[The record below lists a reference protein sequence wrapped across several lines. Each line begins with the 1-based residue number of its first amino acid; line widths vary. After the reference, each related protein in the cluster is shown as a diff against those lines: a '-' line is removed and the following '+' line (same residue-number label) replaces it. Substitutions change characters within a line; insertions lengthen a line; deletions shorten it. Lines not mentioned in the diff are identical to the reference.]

1 MNEENQGVGLT
12 EESADR
18 LLAQHNEDFRNLKI
32 GIVGHG
38 FVGKAV
44 DYAFNHPEVE
54 KFYVDPKCD
63 TTIDE
68 LLDWQP
74 HVTFVCAPTPMGD
87 DGTVDAS
94 IVEDAVLKLLEH
106 TKGGVVIKSTIPP
119 DVVDRIFNSVFED
132 DVKRLTV
139 NPEFLTESNSKEQFV
154 NAPHHIIGGHPDA
167 VRGLATL
174 YDIYSLCT
182 ATDFLFMSA
191 SEAAFVK
198 YGVNAFLATKVTFF
212 NQFFDSVNNYGCNY
226 PTIIKALGRDSRIGH
241 SHTRVPGYDGKRGFG
256 GACFP
261 KDLKAFTMFDPDLTL
276 IEKCVSIN
284 NDYRK
289 QYELDEREESNN
301 VKYNG
306 QTEEEQQDQ
315 DNGSVVGE

>member
-1 MNEENQGVGLT
+1 MSEEEMFGT
-12 EESADR
+12 EEMVGME
-18 LLAQHNEDFRNLKI
+18 QPKLKI

-38 FVGKAV
+38 FVGGAV
-44 DYAFNHPEVE
+44 DYAFTHPDIE
-54 KFYVDPKCD
+54 KFYVDPKYD
-63 TTIDE
+63 TTIDD

-74 HVTFVCAPTPMGD
+74 NVSFVCAPTPMHESGF
-87 DGTVDAS
+87 VDAS

-106 TKGGVVIKSTIPP
+106 TKGGVVVKSTIPP
-119 DVVDRIFNSVFED
+119 DVVDRLYRSTFED
-132 DVKRLTV
+132 DIKRLTI
-139 NPEFLTESNSKEQFV
+139 NPEFLTESNAKEQFV
-154 NAPHHIIGGHPDA
+154 NAEYHVIGGYEESCQ
-167 VRGLATL
+167 GLAQL
-174 YDIYSLCT
+174 YSIYSLCT
-182 ATDFLFMSA
+182 AREYIFMSGP
-191 SEAAFVK
+191 EAAFVK
-198 YGVNAFLATKVTFF
+198 YGVNSYLATKVTFF
-212 NQFFDSVNNYGCNY
+212 NQLHDSIYKFGGNFPTVVNA
-226 PTIIKALGRDSRIGH
+226 IGRDERIGLG
-241 SHTRVPGYDGKRGFG
+241 HTRVPGYDGKRGFG

-261 KDLKAFTMFDPDLTL
+261 KDCKAFTMFDTDLTL